1 MFRDSFLVPAEALR
15 LAALGMLGEQPRRY
29 GELANE
35 IRLFASR
42 IAGPSLELM
51 GTSIELLR
59 YERLIESDAGAAIED
74 NPLLRLTPSGQDM
87 LLALLH
93 APLKAP
99 GSQFNRLF
107 LALKL
112 RFLHVLPAAEQR
124 HQIGLVADWYRGE
137 AERLA
142 ELRRHPAANS
152 PLFLTWLDQE
162 ATQIEARLAWLA
174 DAGAA
179 VTARPPD

>member
-15 LAALGMLGEQPRRY
+15 LAALGMLGEAPRRY

-51 GTSIELLR
+51 GTSVELLR
-59 YERLIESDAGAAIED
+59 YERLIETETGSAIED
-74 NPLLRLTPSGQDM
+74 NPLLRLTPGGREM
-87 LLALLH
+87 LLALLR

-124 HQIGLVADWYRGE
+124 KQIGLVAEWYRGE
-137 AERLA
+137 AGRLA
-142 ELRRHPAANS
+142 ELRCHPAANS

-162 ATQIEARLAWLA
+162 AAQIETRLAWLA
-174 DAGAA
+174 AAGAA
-179 VTARPPD
+179 AIAGAPD

>member
-1 MFRDSFLVPAEALR
+1 MFRDSFLMPAEALR
-15 LAALGMLGEQPRRY
+15 LAALGMLGEAPRRY

-35 IRLFASR
+35 VGLFASR

-51 GTSIELLR
+51 GTSVELLR
-59 YERLIESDAGAAIED
+59 YERLIETDTGAIED
-74 NPLLRLTPSGQDM
+74 NPLLRLTPGGREM
-87 LLALLH
+87 LLALLR

-112 RFLHVLPAAEQR
+112 RFLHFLPEAEQLK
-124 HQIGLVADWYRGE
+124 QIGLVAEWYRGE
-137 AERLA
+137 AGRLA
-142 ELRRHPAANS
+142 ELRCHPAANS

-174 DAGAA
+174 SAGAA
-179 VTARPPD
+179 VMAGTPD